1 MEPGLLLQGLGG
13 CSGSG
18 DAYNQHPHSH
28 HLSMAPL
35 GHFRDLH
42 VGSGAHDLE
51 IYGLPTP
58 EMSPLDVLEE
68 GGGDSVFFP
77 PHMQDDVGLA
87 TWVNYHQHQQQNQS
101 HHVNH
106 HPLNIHSLHPSHTHL
121 NQKQA
126 PGCRSIQEKCSE
138 PTNPHNLFSSHS
150 SISLPEQ
157 AKVPQPSGISLQS
170 VYYGQIYGNT
180 PQQPFT
186 SQLGQLSPPP
196 ESSTPVPN
204 PSAPQVPSSS
214 LDNNDH
220 LGPSAD
226 FWSEVDHHEFEQ
238 YLNASR
244 TRINRS
250 SACEES
256 STLISALSDASNAVY
271 YSACITG

>member
-1 MEPGLLLQGLGG
+1 MKRAESGLLLHGLGG

-18 DAYNQHPHSH
+18 DAYPQHPHPH
-28 HLSMAPL
+28 HLLSSL

-42 VGSGAHDLE
+42 SGSGAQDLE

-58 EMSPLDVLEE
+58 EMSPLDVLED

-77 PHMQDDVGLA
+77 PHMQDDLGLA
-87 TWVNYHQHQQQNQS
+87 PWVSYNQHQQQS
-101 HHVNH
+101 H
-106 HPLNIHSLHPSHTHL
+106 HPLNIHSLHHSHPHL
-121 NQKQA
+121 NQKHAQ
-126 PGCRSIQEKCSE
+126 GCRSMQEKCSE
-138 PTNPHNLFSSHS
+138 PTNPHNLFHSHS

-157 AKVPQPSGISLQS
+157 AKVPQPSSAPLQS

-180 PQQPFT
+180 LQQSFT

-196 ESSTPVPN
+196 ESSTPAPTS
-204 PSAPQVPSSS
+204 SAPQVPTLS

-238 YLNASR
+238 YLSASR
-244 TRINRS
+244 TRVNRS
-250 SACEES
+250 LACEES

-271 YSACITG
+271 YSTCITG